1 MAKDVRT
8 GCPDTPLESGRTWAV
23 ARLAH
28 FSQCFPSG
36 QHIRIGYAIMRE
48 RGPYTC
54 TCRRSPLRSITQSTR
69 GGIPSADI
77 SHPEFRAST
86 FYILISHSR
95 MGEEAFQL
103 PRIGMSG
110 SSDSVHPESILG
122 QHFRLP
128 GFCRVSRCSPKASR
142 YLPPTKLDFFS
153 QDILCKF
160 LFSPCNQSKI
170 LLGYFLENIFSIYIF
185 EPM

>member
-1 MAKDVRT
+1 MELRRIALRCLFLL
-8 GCPDTPLESGRTWAV
+8 GSPDSIAAHVLLGNPDGVDPDSLAHSVSSGRGVPT
-23 ARLAH
+23 
-28 FSQCFPSG
+28 P
-36 QHIRIGYAIMRE
+36 
-48 RGPYTC
+48 C
-54 TCRRSPLRSITQSTR
+54 TRRRSPLRSIAQSTR
-69 GGIPSADI
+69 GGIRCADI
-77 SHPEFRAST
+77 SHPEFRAPT
-86 FYILISHSR
+86 FYIRISHSR

-185 EPM
+185 EPV